1 MGPPKPILEP
11 TEEPSPTPTVTPT
24 ATPTVTP
31 TATSTPAPTA
41 TPTPVPTDTPVPT
54 PTPEPTPTPTPQAAG
69 PSQPVAIN
77 PVVTN
82 CRVSNT
88 PGGAEMTRFPAGT
101 STVYI
106 VFEYAYMADEE
117 VGVKVTDNVGNVLLE
132 EVKTLL
138 GSGIESIPIRAGEGG
153 FAAGRY
159 LVNLY
164 RNGGVIKTIIWEVGE

>member
-1 MGPPKPILEP
+1 MATPTSEVVGPPVPTVEP
-11 TEEPSPTPTVTPT
+11 EEEPSPTPTMTPT
-24 ATPTVTP
+24 ATPTP
-31 TATSTPAPTA
+31 TPTA
-41 TPTPVPTDTPVPT
+41 TPTPVPTDTPIPT
-54 PTPEPTPTPTPQAAG
+54 PTPEPTPTPQAAG
-69 PSQPVAIN
+69 PSQPVALN

-82 CRVSNT
+82 CRMSNA
-88 PGGAEMTRFPAGT
+88 PGGAEMTRFPAGI

-117 VGVKVTDNVGNVLLE
+117 VGVKVTDSVGNVLLE

-138 GSGIESIPIRAGEGG
+138 GSGTESIPIRAGEGG